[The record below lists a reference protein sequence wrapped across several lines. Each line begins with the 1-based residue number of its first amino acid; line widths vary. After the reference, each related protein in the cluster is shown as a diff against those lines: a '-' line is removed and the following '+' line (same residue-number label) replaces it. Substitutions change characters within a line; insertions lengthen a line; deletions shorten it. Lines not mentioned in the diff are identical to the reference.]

1 MSYMLSSSFLT
12 QRLRDKAIAQQ
23 VQQKNQS
30 AQPIIIPQA
39 GYGSYTISDVDN
51 GAINA
56 YNKVEGGCVTIN
68 PACECASIKP
78 APPLIPDN
86 IIVNILLQF
95 NSSVTI
101 YIELQGNGTIYWGD
115 NTSTPFST
123 GNITGFTHTYFS
135 KGCSG
140 YSEEVTINII
150 GFTSTVKL
158 SQSFSEELLP
168 NYTTP
173 ADYPFVQGI
182 IFIKADYLITL
193 VTRNIS
199 YINNFGKATALLNVE
214 LEGSNLD
221 LSLASGSEFSSLT
234 QLQNIYLRKIYS
246 ITSNSQGEIINTFP
260 NAIQFI
266 VESTATI
273 ITGIDTFYAS
283 NPKLKIIQISNFSSI
298 IPSNIPQFPSTL
310 LSLDLSYN
318 NLSLLPFVLPSGLQK
333 LIIPGN
339 NISSLPSLPSSLIEL
354 NISGTLIAD
363 IPVAPNLVKLN
374 MSGSNNAN
382 INMATLSNLSSTLQ
396 ILNLENTGLTIPL
409 PIDFAIQTPQLKE
422 LYLSNNFGV
431 PNEDFNSNFPS
442 TLEILQINGCQVKSY
457 PSPFPVSLIQLEM
470 ITNKFLQALDL
481 SNNINLKIANLRDV
495 GTQGPALTDFGTM
508 PNSLE
513 LLDISDCVLSVFPNL
528 SNTILIT
535 LNASNLSYSGIVP
548 NLPDTLQVITFDNS
562 TINNLPLPLPLG
574 LISLNI
580 SACNNLTSLP
590 SNQFINLPNLIK
602 LGAYNSNI
610 NNTPVASPFPD
621 IPLSLQSLDLSFS
634 QTKIL
639 PLNLFT
645 SNLLYVSL
653 QGCVNITKLTDGSG
667 LSLLP
672 NSLKE
677 LNIGNC
683 QNLGNPS
690 PPPPLPS
697 GTNPLPSSFPDAL
710 ELLTISNNAF
720 INIIASLENTQITYL
735 QINDLPALIKIPN
748 LPSTIK
754 YIFGTNGT
762 LNPPYALTGFDDTSL
777 ENTCLLGL
785 YLTGCVNL
793 ASLPILPDSLQVLDL
808 SFSLLNNS
816 ILPPIFPNGLVDL
829 IISNNNFTQIPS
841 LTNTKLK
848 NFIANNLT
856 NLTSI
861 PNLPSTVESIE
872 LTSCSSLNN
881 AGLPSA
887 FPNSLI
893 YLGLTRNSL
902 ITAIPSLANTK
913 LQSLVIQ
920 SLSGLIL
927 VPNLPPTIISV
938 EAANTINITP
948 YALQGFADTSLA
960 SFTVLNTISMYNMKS
975 TSFVSPFP
983 ILPPSILSIDLV
995 NGTNTTIINNQS
1007 YVENIAT
1014 NIVNSGPGYGGI
1026 LNISLMGLTI
1036 PIGSNLETLVNTY
1049 SWSVIV

>member
-1 MSYMLSSSFLT
+1 MLSSSFLT

-39 GYGSYTISDVDN
+39 GYGSYTIADVDN

-56 YNKVEGGCVTIN
+56 YNKVEGGRVTIN
-68 PACECASIKP
+68 PACECASIKT
-78 APPLIPDN
+78 AQIIPDN

-135 KGCSG
+135 KVCSG

-150 GFTSTVKL
+150 GFTTTVKL

-173 ADYPFVQGI
+173 DNYPFVQGI

-193 VTRNIS
+193 VSRTNS

-214 LEGSNLD
+214 LEGPELD
-221 LSLASGSEFSSLT
+221 LSLAGGSEFSSLT
-234 QLQNIYLRKIYS
+234 QLQNIYLRKINS

-266 VESTATI
+266 VQAVGI
-273 ITGIDTFYAS
+273 NITGIDTFYAS
-283 NPKLKIIQISNFSSI
+283 NPKLKIIEISNFSSI
-298 IPSNIPQFPSTL
+298 IPSNIPQLPSTL
-310 LSLDLSYN
+310 LSLNLSYN
-318 NLSLLPFVLPSGLQK
+318 NVSLLSLVLPSGLQK
-333 LIIPGN
+333 LIVPGN
-339 NISSLPSLPSSLIEL
+339 NISSLPSLPLSLIEL
-354 NISGTLIAD
+354 NISDTLIANV
-363 IPVAPNLVKLN
+363 PVAPNLVIFN
-374 MSGSNNAN
+374 MSGSNNSN
-382 INMATLSNLSSTLQ
+382 INMGTLSNLSSTLQ
-396 ILNLENTGLTIPL
+396 ILNLDNTGLIIPL

-422 LYLSNNFGV
+422 LYISSNFGV
-431 PNEDFNSNFPS
+431 PNQDFDSNFPS

-470 ITNKFLQALDL
+470 ISNKFLQALDL
-481 SNNINLKIANLRDV
+481 SGNINLKTANLTDV
-495 GTQGPALTDFGTM
+495 GTQGPALTNFGTM

-513 LLDISDCVLSVFPNL
+513 SLDISNCDLTVFPNL
-528 SNTILIT
+528 SNTNLIT
-535 LNASNLSYSGIVP
+535 LNASNLLYSGTIP
-548 NLPDTLQVITFDNS
+548 NLPNTIQVITFNNS

-602 LGAYNSNI
+602 MAANISNI
-610 NNTPVASPFPD
+610 NNTPVATPFPD

-634 QTKIL
+634 LTTIL

-645 SNLLYVSL
+645 SNLLNITL
-653 QGCVNITKLTDGSG
+653 QGCANITKLTDSSG

-672 NSLKE
+672 NTLKE
-677 LNIGNC
+677 LNVGNC

-690 PPPPLPS
+690 PPAPLPP
-697 GTNPLPSSFPDAL
+697 GTNPLPLSFPNVL
-710 ELLTISNNAF
+710 ELLVISNNAF
-720 INIIASLENTQITYL
+720 INIIPSLANTQITYL
-735 QINDLPALIKIPN
+735 QINDLPALVKIPN
-748 LPSTIK
+748 LPSTIQ
-754 YIFGTNGT
+754 YIFATNGT

-785 YLTGCVNL
+785 YLVGCINL
-793 ASLPILPDSLQVLDL
+793 DSLPILPDSLQALDL
-808 SFSLLNNS
+808 LFSLLNDS
-816 ILPPIFPNGLVDL
+816 ILPPIFPNGLTDL
-829 IISNNNFTQIPS
+829 LISNNNFTQIPS
-841 LTNTKLK
+841 LANTKLQ
-848 NFIANNLT
+848 NFIGNNLT
-856 NLTSI
+856 NLISI
-861 PNLPSTVESIE
+861 PTLPSTILYIE
-872 LTSCSSLNN
+872 LLSCSSLNN
-881 AGLPSA
+881 AGLPSS
-887 FPNSLI
+887 FPNSLL
-893 YLGLTRNSL
+893 YLALSRNSL
-902 ITAIPSLANTK
+902 ITVMPSLANTK

-927 VPNLPPTIISV
+927 VPNLPSTIISV
-938 EAANTINITP
+938 DPANTINITP

-960 SFTVLNTISMYNMKS
+960 SFTILNTISMYNMKS
-975 TSFVSPFP
+975 TLFVSPFP
-983 ILPPSILSIDLV
+983 ILPSSILYIDLS
-995 NGTNTTIINNQS
+995 NGIDTNIINNQS
-1007 YVENIAT
+1007 YVEDIAT
-1014 NIVNSGPGYGGI
+1014 NIVNSGPGNGGI
-1026 LNISLMGLTI
+1026 FNISLMGLTI
-1036 PIGSNLETLVNTY
+1036 PIGSDLEALSNTY
-1049 SWSVIV
+1049 SWNIIT